1 MSSKPKRQSMI
12 GGNVMLSPAITEA
25 EPMEV
30 DENELIMS
38 DDEEGKPAFR
48 IVNCKL

>member
-1 MSSKPKRQSMI
+1 MSNKSKRQSMI

-30 DENELIMS
+30 DENEELVMS
-38 DDEEGKPAFR
+38 DDEEGKPALR
-48 IVNCKL
+48 

>member
-1 MSSKPKRQSMI
+1 MSSKAKRQSMI
-12 GGNVMLSPAITEA
+12 GGNAMLPPAITEA

-30 DENELIMS
+30 DENEELIMS

-48 IVNCKL
+48 I